1 MLLSFCV
8 GRCETPKVLKMSSI
22 QQLMVRWYQKTLE
35 MVYST
40 VNSQK
45 EIKGQE
51 YVRLIRE
58 ALSITNTHYV
68 VKMNYRFLRLC

>member
-1 MLLSFCV
+1 
-8 GRCETPKVLKMSSI
+8 
-22 QQLMVRWYQKTLE
+22 MVRWYQKTLE